1 MPYIR
6 VELLKGRSPEQ
17 KKELAKALTETYAR
31 VFETWVDGI
40 HVTFDERDDRLI
52 GNLQLLIAAQRDRG
66 AFGHPP

>member
-31 VFETWVDGI
+31 VFETRVDGI
-40 HVTFDERDDRLI
+40 HVTFDEREHHDWALGGVPFTERLKNRKKES
-52 GNLQLLIAAQRDRG
+52 G
-66 AFGHPP
+66 